1 MTATAAPATAT
12 PELDAL
18 FAEVARRFD
27 PGSAGALNAVFEWR
41 VELPAAPP
49 ACYQL
54 AVDAGSCGSQRDG
67 CAEPSVVLTLSLSD
81 LTDLITGRVTAS
93 RLLLAQRL
101 RIEGNVLLAARLP
114 GLFHRFGSA
123 GSVPSVSRG
132 REIRSGVPLRSSVGK
147 LLPS

>member
-1 MTATAAPATAT
+1 MTATAAPARAT
-12 PELDAL
+12 PELDEL

-27 PGSAGALNAVFEWR
+27 PGSAGALNVVFEWR

-54 AVDAGSCGSQRDG
+54 VVEAGRCGFQRDG
-67 CAEPSVVLTLSLSD
+67 SAEPSVVLTLSLSD

-114 GLFHRFGSA
+114 GLFHRFESA
-123 GSVPSVSRG
+123 GPVPSVSRG
-132 REIRSGVPLRSSVGK
+132 RGTSSGVPLRSGLGK
-147 LLPS
+147 RLPS